1 MHPKGGVE
9 LALAMST
16 SYSTKQ
22 LYDIL
27 EMLDV
32 HDTFV
37 KIDIDK
43 KKSEANKNKGQP

>member
-1 MHPKGGVE
+1 MHKKGGLE

-32 HDTFV
+32 SDTIE
-37 KIDIDK
+37 KMAIDK
-43 KKSEANKNKGQP
+43 QKAQANKNKGQP